1 MNMGKLD
8 NKVAIVTGATS
19 GIGRETA
26 ILLAKEGASVVFTG
40 RNQDAGKETAEMIAK
55 YSTKSLFISH
65 EVANEDN
72 WIEVIK
78 KTKDHFGLIDILV
91 NNAGQFFL
99 KPVLETTLDDF
110 NQICSVNIDGT
121 WLGMKHCLKEMNDG
135 GSIVNVS
142 SLMGQM
148 GLPEASG
155 YCASKGAVTTMTKA
169 AAIEVAHRNI
179 KINALHPGVVW
190 TPMVGGGDEVD
201 DGLKGFFELETPL
214 REVGLPKNMADAILF
229 LCTTEYLTG
238 SDLNV
243 DGGRLADGA
252 MGSNAT

>member
-1 MNMGKLD
+1 MGKLD

-26 ILLAKEGASVVFTG
+26 ILLAREGAAVVFTG
-40 RNQDAGKETAEMIAK
+40 RNKDAGKETGDMI
-55 YSTKSLFISH
+55 SQFSPKSMFIQH
-65 EVANEDN
+65 EVSDEDN
-72 WIEVIK
+72 WIEVVQ
-78 KTKDHFGLIDILV
+78 KTKKKFGPIDILV

-99 KPVLETTLDDF
+99 KPILETSLDDF

-135 GSIVNVS
+135 GSIVNIS

-148 GLPEASG
+148 GLPDAAG
-155 YCASKGAVTTMTKA
+155 YCASKGAVTSMTKA
-169 AAIEVAHRNI
+169 AALEVAGRNI

-190 TPMVGGGDEVD
+190 TPMVGGGGDGSD
-201 DGLKGFFELETPL
+201 DLKSFFELETPL
-214 REVGLPKNMADAILF
+214 REVGLPKNIADAILF